1 MVHGR
6 KTFRW
11 NVVMEHNRNIVFVC
25 ENMSVVIFEILLWL
39 FVELN
44 CVDLN
49 LVQKQKAQVSRWF
62 LIELKQINFFT
73 LWTCR
78 ILYFPSLCMLW
89 SNVNE
94 VIVQLL
100 YLIDLHDWKR
110 GLNEK
115 GNVLIVVFC
124 ELLILISW
132 LMKCFDGINVVLGTA
147 QAY

>member
-1 MVHGR
+1 M
-6 KTFRW
+6 FRW
-11 NVVMEHNRNIVFVC
+11 KVVMEHNRNIVFVC